1 VGRFQGLLRAPA
13 SSVLV
18 LARWAGPRGV
28 LPWGDGSGLSSGTR
42 LDPEHRGC
50 PLLGCA
56 VARGRARAVDR
67 GGIVRRPGAGSG

>member
-18 LARWAGPRGV
+18 LAHWAGPRGV

-42 LDPEHRGC
+42 LDPAHRGC

-56 VARGRARAVDR
+56 VAVRALDR